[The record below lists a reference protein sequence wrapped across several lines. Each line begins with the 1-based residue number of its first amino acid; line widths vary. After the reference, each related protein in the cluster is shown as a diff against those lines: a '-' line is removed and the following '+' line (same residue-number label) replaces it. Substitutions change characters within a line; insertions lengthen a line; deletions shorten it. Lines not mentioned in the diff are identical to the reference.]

1 MEYIFHTSL
10 KPIRVEA
17 LVEAHDWVLPRDHY
31 FPGESHDF
39 WELVFVVEGFVAQT
53 ADERVYHLS
62 QGNLVFIKP
71 LAFHR
76 MWIERNSPTRVIL
89 LSFRAS
95 GEWMRQLE
103 DSCFALNPAQQKHI
117 KKLMDLHEKALVLAE
132 TTDQHGYRIAVER
145 TVVEA
150 ESFLLQLLEKEEVT
164 PALPQGAEA
173 QYTKIICVMKE
184 HCHEALNLEELAEKC
199 YMSVSNM
206 KRIFRRFSDVGVAKY
221 YLFIRMRR
229 AKELLDEGLPACDVA
244 HQLGFDKV
252 SYFHMVFKREVG
264 MTPNQ
269 YKLARVGAL
278 RKEENGIEKLQR

>member
-1 MEYIFHTSL
+1 MAYIFHTSL

-117 KKLMDLHEKALVLAE
+117 KKLLLTTRSDTDTVIDLSYE
-132 TTDQHGYRIAVER
+132 TDCGSRQDLTPVRAYSYRLLPR
-145 TVVEA
+145 NL
-150 ESFLLQLLEKEEVT
+150 SFRYLGV
-164 PALPQGAEA
+164 
-173 QYTKIICVMKE
+173 
-184 HCHEALNLEELAEKC
+184 
-199 YMSVSNM
+199 
-206 KRIFRRFSDVGVAKY
+206 RRFAHVSVRVPGCRYVQYFTLRLSNNQPGCDLSIVSAQVFAE
-221 YLFIRMRR
+221 LVI
-229 AKELLDEGLPACDVA
+229 KE
-244 HQLGFDKV
+244 
-252 SYFHMVFKREVG
+252 R
-264 MTPNQ
+264 
-269 YKLARVGAL
+269 
-278 RKEENGIEKLQR
+278 